1 MRSCVLCGTC
11 WASVSRW
18 CRFNPVKSQEKSNSA
33 NDTVKD
39 AGSWAVRL
47 TSGDRRSIATAIT
60 AVENDTP
67 AAHEVLH
74 DISQLTGNAMVV
86 GFTGAPGVGKS
97 TLVSACIRELRR
109 QKLSVGVVA
118 VDPSSV
124 YSGGAMLGDRVRM
137 HEHSGDEEVFIRSV
151 ANRGHLGGLSRSTEQ
166 VIRVLDA
173 AGKDIIL
180 VETVGTGQSEIEI
193 AQVAQIKVVVVQPGA
208 GDSIQAMKSGVLE
221 IADILVVN
229 KSDLP
234 YANHCENDLRQMISL
249 RSDPA
254 GHAPIIQTMALKEEG
269 VSELVETIF
278 RCHSTLST
286 GKERTER

>member
-1 MRSCVLCGTC
+1 MISKG
-11 WASVSRW
+11 
-18 CRFNPVKSQEKSNSA
+18 KSNRKSNRN
-33 NDTVKD
+33 NDAVKV
-39 AGSWAVRL
+39 AGGWAGRL

-67 AAHEVLH
+67 AAREVLH
-74 DISQLTGNAMVV
+74 HISHLTGNAMVV

-97 TLVSACIRELRR
+97 TLVSACIRALRR

-124 YSGGAMLGDRVRM
+124 FSGGAMLGDRVRM
-137 HEHSGDEEVFIRSV
+137 QEHSGDEEVFIRSV
-151 ANRGHLGGLSRSTEQ
+151 ASRGQLGGLSRSTAQ
-166 VIRVLDA
+166 VVDVLDA

-180 VETVGTGQSEIEI
+180 IETVGTGQSEIEI
-193 AQVAQIKVVVVQPGA
+193 AKVAQVKVVVVQPGA
-208 GDSIQAMKSGVLE
+208 GDSVQAMKAGVLE

-229 KSDLP
+229 KSDHP
-234 YANHCENDLRQMISL
+234 TANQCENYLRQIISL

-254 GHAPIIQTMALKEEG
+254 RHAPIIQTTALSEEG

-278 RCHSTLST
+278 SCHQSINV
-286 GKERTER
+286 GKEHEEQRA

>member
-1 MRSCVLCGTC
+1 MKSKGKSS
-11 WASVSRW
+11 SV
-18 CRFNPVKSQEKSNSA
+18 NVTEK
-33 NDTVKD
+33 DTR
-39 AGSWAVRL
+39 SWAVRL

-67 AAHEVLH
+67 AAREVLRE
-74 DISQLTGNAMVV
+74 ISHLTGSAMVV

-109 QKLSVGVVA
+109 QNLSVGVVA

-124 YSGGAMLGDRVRM
+124 FSGGAMLGDRVRM
-137 HEHSGDEEVFIRSV
+137 QEHSGDEEVFIRSV
-151 ANRGHLGGLSRSTEQ
+151 ASRGQLGGLSRSTAK
-166 VIRVLDA
+166 VIDVLDA

-180 VETVGTGQSEIEI
+180 VETVGIGQSEIEI
-193 AQVAQIKVVVVQPGA
+193 ARVAQVKVVVVQPGA
-208 GDSIQAMKSGVLE
+208 GDSIQAMKAGVLE

-234 YANHCENDLRQMISL
+234 YAHHCENHLRQMLSL
-249 RSDPA
+249 RTGPA
-254 GHAPIIQTMALKEEG
+254 HHAPIIQTMALNEEG

-278 RCHSTLST
+278 GCHLSLST
-286 GKERTER
+286 AKERDEKRA

>member
-1 MRSCVLCGTC
+1 MMSPGKYKG
-11 WASVSRW
+11 
-18 CRFNPVKSQEKSNSA
+18 KSKGKSNSA
-33 NDTVKD
+33 NDTEND
-39 AGSWAVRL
+39 TGSWAVRL
-47 TSGDRRSIATAIT
+47 ASGDRRSIATAIT
-60 AVENDTP
+60 AVENGTP
-67 AAHEVLH
+67 AAREVLRE
-74 DISQLTGNAMVV
+74 ISGLTGNAMIV

-109 QKLSVGVVA
+109 RKLSVGVVA
-118 VDPSSV
+118 VDPSSMF
-124 YSGGAMLGDRVRM
+124 SGGAMLGDRVRM
-137 HEHSGDEEVFIRSV
+137 QEHSGDEGVFIRSV
-151 ANRGHLGGLSRSTEQ
+151 ASRGQLGGLSRNTEQ
-166 VIRVLDA
+166 VIDVLDA

-193 AQVAQIKVVVVQPGA
+193 ANVAQVKVVVVQPGA
-208 GDSIQAMKSGVLE
+208 GDSIQAMKAGVLE

-254 GHAPIIQTMALKEEG
+254 RHAPIIQTMALNEEG

-278 RCHSTLST
+278 SCHLTLNT
-286 GKERTER
+286 GKDRDEKRA